1 MSQKK
6 ILLVDDDN
14 DLRSV
19 LSDALETANFSILQA
34 KDGEEGLALAL
45 AEKPDL
51 ILLDIMM
58 PKLNGHQTLK
68 ALRKDPWGKT
78 ARVILL
84 TSLDDATNV
93 TEAVEQKS
101 SDYIMKSNTSLE
113 DIIKKIKQHLAG
125 YYDKR

>member
-19 LSDALETANFSILQA
+19 LSDALETASFTVLQA

-58 PKLNGHQTLK
+58 PKFNGHQTLR
-68 ALRKDPWGKT
+68 ALRKDAWGKT
-78 ARVILL
+78 AKVILL

-101 SDYIMKSNTSLE
+101 NDYIMKSNTSLE

-125 YYDKR
+125 YYDKH

>member
-19 LSDALETANFSILQA
+19 LSDALETANFTILQA
-34 KDGEEGLALAL
+34 KDGEEGLMLAL
-45 AEKPDL
+45 KEKPDL

-68 ALRKDPWGKT
+68 ALRKDAWGKT
-78 ARVILL
+78 AKVILL

>member
-14 DLRSV
+14 DLRTV
-19 LSDALETANFSILQA
+19 LSDALETVHFTVLQA
-34 KDGEEGLALAL
+34 KDGEVGLALAL

-68 ALRKDPWGKT
+68 ALRKDTWGKT
-78 ARVILL
+78 AKVILL
-84 TSLDDATNV
+84 TSLDDAANV
-93 TEAVEQKS
+93 SEAVELKS
-101 SDYIMKSNTSLE
+101 NDYIMKSNTSLE

-125 YYDKR
+125 YYDKH